1 MTDAAPS
8 CTCGWPGTPHA
19 TVARRNLSSGVRVVW
34 AVIVRVADLLVQLAL
49 IWLGLLIIFADGEEP
64 TLDALVG
71 WCTVGAFYWLASVI
85 AVGVSVK
92 RSRIA
97 APRWIGEFDTH
108 PLVAA
113 ITVTATFLASAVG
126 IIAATEILVLR
137 NDPKWAGW
145 VELIGVVAMLL
156 SWALYHWGF
165 ARIYDRRY
173 RRAIIPPLIFPGTE
187 SPRLADFV
195 YFSFTN
201 ATTFSVSDVQVVT
214 TRMRWT
220 VVWHTTT
227 SFFLNALII
236 VLAFSTIINAN
247 LVDL

>member
-1 MTDAAPS
+1 M
-8 CTCGWPGTPHA
+8 
-19 TVARRNLSSGVRVVW
+19 VW
-34 AVIVRVADLLVQLAL
+34 AVVVRVADLLVQLAL
-49 IWLGLLIIFADGEEP
+49 IWLGLLIILVDGEEP

-71 WCTVGAFYWLASVI
+71 WCALGAVYWLASAIV
-85 AVGVSVK
+85 VGASVK
-92 RSRIA
+92 RSRSA
-97 APRWIGEFDTH
+97 APRWIGAFDAH

-113 ITVTATFLASAVG
+113 VTVTATFLASIVG

-137 NDPKWAGW
+137 NDPGWAGW
-145 VELIGVVAMLL
+145 VEPVGVVAMLL

-173 RRAIIPPLIFPGTE
+173 RLAVIPPLIFPGTE
-187 SPRLADFV
+187 NPRLADFV

-236 VLAFSTIINAN
+236 VLAFSTIINAGP
-247 LVDL
+247 VDL

>member
-1 MTDAAPS
+1 M
-8 CTCGWPGTPHA
+8 
-19 TVARRNLSSGVRVVW
+19 VW

-49 IWLGLLIIFADGEEP
+49 IWLGLLIVLVDSEEG
-64 TLDALVG
+64 TLYALAA
-71 WCTVGAFYWLASVI
+71 WCALGGLYWLASVI
-85 AVGVSVK
+85 AVGTSVK

-97 APRWIGEFDTH
+97 APRWIEKYDVH
-108 PLVAA
+108 PVVAV
-113 ITVTATFLASAVG
+113 ISVTATFLASIVG

-137 NDPKWAGW
+137 NDPAWAGW
-145 VELIGVVAMLL
+145 VEPVGVVAMLL

-165 ARIYDRRY
+165 ARIYDRRH
-173 RRAIIPPLIFPGTE
+173 RLAIIPPLIFPGTDD
-187 SPRLADFV
+187 PRLADFV

-201 ATTFSVSDVQVVT
+201 ATAFSVSDVQVVT

-236 VLAFSTIINAN
+236 VLAFSTIINA
-247 LVDL
+247 DPTAP

>member
-1 MTDAAPS
+1 
-8 CTCGWPGTPHA
+8 
-19 TVARRNLSSGVRVVW
+19 VIW

-49 IWLGLLIIFADGEEP
+49 IWLGLLLILADDDEAIMAD
-64 TLDALVG
+64 LAV
-71 WCTVGAFYWLASVI
+71 WCTLGGLYWLASVI

-92 RSRIA
+92 RSQIA
-97 APRWIGEFDTH
+97 APRWVGRLDTH
-108 PLVAA
+108 PVVAA
-113 ITVTATFLASAVG
+113 ITVTATFLASFVG
-126 IIAATEILVLR
+126 LVAATEILVLR
-137 NDPKWAGW
+137 NDPDWAGW
-145 VELIGVVAMLL
+145 VEPVGVFAMLL

-165 ARIYDRRY
+165 ARIYDRRC
-173 RRAIIPPLIFPGTE
+173 RLADTPPLVFPGTE

-201 ATTFSVSDVQVVT
+201 ATTFAVSDVQVVT

-236 VLAFSTIINAN
+236 VLAFSTIINA
-247 LVDL
+247 